1 MEEKFNRASFQKGDE
16 KGVKLRR
23 NHVGVPVWKNIREDS
38 GIKNQRNR
46 GERFDRTTIW
56 V

>member
-1 MEEKFNRASFQKGDE
+1 MRSVEEGRRES
-16 KGVKLRR
+16 VKLRS

-38 GIKNQRNR
+38 GVKNQRNR